1 MITKNRFLNK
11 LFFTFTLVLFIAFSF
26 CKPTNK
32 KSYDVI
38 IYGGTSGGVIS
49 AVKVARM
56 RRSVLLISPLK
67 HLGGLTSNGLGATD
81 IGNKTAIGGMSRE
94 FYQRLFDSYFPDSS
108 GSQWRFEPHVA
119 EKVFNDFINEANVP
133 VIYGERL
140 DLENGVKKNGNR
152 IIEIIMESGKS
163 FRAKMFID
171 ATYEGDLMATSGVSY
186 TFGRE
191 SNEKYGETL
200 NGVQTQNAIYH
211 QFIKEVDPYVI
222 PGDSLSGLLHGIHE
236 GGPGVEG
243 NGDFRIQ
250 AYCYRLCATDLA
262 QNRRPWSKPENYD
275 ESKYELL
282 LRNFEA
288 GDHRIPWSKIMM
300 PNRKTDCNN
309 NFAIST
315 DYIGMNYEYPD
326 GDYNT
331 RDSIFRM
338 HENYQKGLMWTL
350 AKHERVP
357 EKIREHFR
365 TWGLAKDE
373 FTDNDNWPGELY
385 IREARRMVSDY
396 VMTQHNCQGKVVAE
410 DPVSLAAYTMDSHN
424 VQRYVDENGY
434 VRNEGDVQVGGF
446 PPYPISYRAIVPK
459 KEECSNLFVP
469 FCLSASH
476 IAFGS
481 IRMEPVFM
489 ILGESSAIAAVLS
502 IESSVDIQNLEYEL
516 LYRKLIDSN
525 QVLEWMKKDRML

>member
-1 MITKNRFLNK
+1 
-11 LFFTFTLVLFIAFSF
+11 
-26 CKPTNK
+26 
-32 KSYDVI
+32 
-38 IYGGTSGGVIS
+38 
-49 AVKVARM
+49 
-56 RRSVLLISPLK
+56 
-67 HLGGLTSNGLGATD
+67 
-81 IGNKTAIGGMSRE
+81 
-94 FYQRLFDSYFPDSS
+94 
-108 GSQWRFEPHVA
+108 
-119 EKVFNDFINEANVP
+119 
-133 VIYGERL
+133 
-140 DLENGVKKNGNR
+140 
-152 IIEIIMESGKS
+152 
-163 FRAKMFID
+163 
-171 ATYEGDLMATSGVSY
+171 
-186 TFGRE
+186 
-191 SNEKYGETL
+191 
-200 NGVQTQNAIYH
+200 
-211 QFIKEVDPYVI
+211 
-222 PGDSLSGLLHGIHE
+222 
-236 GGPGVEG
+236 
-243 NGDFRIQ
+243 
-250 AYCYRLCATDLA
+250 
-262 QNRRPWSKPENYD
+262 
-275 ESKYELL
+275 
-282 LRNFEA
+282 
-288 GDHRIPWSKIMM
+288 MM

-350 AKHERVP
+350 ANHEQVP

-373 FTDNDNWPGELY
+373 FTDNNNWPRELY

-424 VQRYVDENGY
+424 IQRYVDENGY

-459 KEECSNLFVP
+459 KKECSNLFVP

-489 ILGESSAIAAVLS
+489 ILGESSAIAAVMS
-502 IESSVDIQNLEYEL
+502 IENKTNIQDLPYEQFHQGL
-516 LYRKLIDSN
+516 KNSGQILSW
-525 QVLEWMKKDRML
+525 E